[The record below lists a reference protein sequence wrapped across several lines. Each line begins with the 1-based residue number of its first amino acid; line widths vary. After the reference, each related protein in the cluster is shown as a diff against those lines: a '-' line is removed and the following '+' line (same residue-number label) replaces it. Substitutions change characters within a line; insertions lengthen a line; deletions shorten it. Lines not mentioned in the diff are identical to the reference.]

1 MLESPTRLHVWC
13 SRIFGLNN
21 NYKENV
27 ATVLTLHFLLCLL
40 SRVFYN
46 SITQVSTT
54 GASAS
59 DTKSGDKE
67 GSDARSRPKV
77 KRTQATS
84 ARASKNG
91 DKRICIELSKNRQ
104 ARYLGLPTTTKL
116 YIYYLD
122 YVIGYR
128 VIQMENIPCTKHE
141 AFPGVILRI
150 STCNE
155 ALDSQNRAQHDS
167 ETGVVT

>member
-1 MLESPTRLHVWC
+1 M
-13 SRIFGLNN
+13 
-21 NYKENV
+21 
-27 ATVLTLHFLLCLL
+27 

-59 DTKSGDKE
+59 DTRSGDRE
-67 GSDARSRPKV
+67 GSDARSRTKT

-91 DKRICIELSKNRQ
+91 DKRGCIELSKNRQ
-104 ARYLGLPTTTKL
+104 ARYLGLSTTTES
-116 YIYYLD
+116 YIYYLA

-141 AFPGVILRI
+141 AFPGMILRI

-155 ALDSQNRAQHDS
+155 ALDSQNRKEVDS
-167 ETGVVT
+167 EAGVVTVFTRYLQLGHTRYPAFRGN